1 MNMQASRYL
10 NKKSFVLFALIFLSA
25 CFFEQKPGEG
35 NVKHYK
41 NVAGEIIEIL
51 PDGRI
56 YRIDS
61 ERGIT
66 TKIYDDK
73 GPILVMPAQRIA
85 ITDTLQITMDQ
96 LKGYYNENG
105 RSIAE
110 DFELYIDIRPQGR

>member
-1 MNMQASRYL
+1 MNMPAFRHL
-10 NKKSFVLFALIFLSA
+10 HKKRFVLFALIFLSA
-25 CFFEQKPGEG
+25 CVFKKKTGED

-73 GPILVMPAQRIA
+73 GPILVMPAQRID

-110 DFELYIDIRPQGR
+110 DFELYIDIRTQGR

>member
-1 MNMQASRYL
+1 MNMPASHHL
-10 NKKSFVLFALIFLSA
+10 NKKCFVLFALIFLSA
-25 CFFEQKPGEG
+25 CVFKKKPGEG
-35 NVKHYK
+35 NVKCYK

-66 TKIYDDK
+66 TKICDDK